1 LLALAVVGPIASG
14 KTIVL
19 RMLADLGAAT
29 CSADEFAHELTQ
41 VGQPALSHILREF
54 GDEYRRSDG
63 GLDRARVAQL
73 IFGDAK
79 ARERLEGILH
89 PLILE
94 RIRGWLAE
102 LQARPEA
109 PSVAAVEVLRLP
121 EKLQARS
128 PFDVVWLCSAP
139 REVRLR
145 RLRERD
151 GLSRAEAERRIAV
164 QATQD
169 IEDCRPDLVLAT
181 GGKVAQVRAAV
192 GRAWQ
197 GLRRVGAPR

>member
-1 LLALAVVGPIASG
+1 MALAVVGPIASG
-14 KTIVL
+14 KTVVL

-29 CSADEFAHELTQ
+29 CSADGFAHELTEP
-41 VGQPALSHILREF
+41 GQPTLSRILQEF
-54 GDEYRRSDG
+54 GGEYERPDG
-63 GLDRARVAQL
+63 SLDRARLAQR
-73 IFGDAK
+73 IFGDAE

-102 LQARPEA
+102 LRARPQA

-121 EKLQARS
+121 EELEARG

-139 REVRLR
+139 RDVRLR
-145 RLRERD
+145 RLMERD

-169 IEDCRPDLVLAT
+169 IEGCRPDLVLHT
-181 GGKVAQVRAAV
+181 GGEVTQVGAAV
-192 GRAWQ
+192 RRAWQ
-197 GLRRVGAPR
+197 GLREAGAPR